1 MAVSIVAKAEKF
13 FNKFEKSDAY
23 NELLD
28 GTLGLHPAFFD
39 KVKLAD
45 NLTMYTDVNVNKTR
59 TKFVLSIM
67 VSLKYRKDC
76 ERFSSYKVVA
86 ETEVE
91 ISDDMAEYFKDAK
104 NAAIKL
110 AKDVMEKGF

>member
-45 NLTMYTDVNVNKTR
+45 NLTMYTDRYADPTMK
-59 TKFVLSIM
+59 KYKLWIG
-67 VSLKYRKDC
+67 VSLKYRNEGDRQC
-76 ERFSSYKVVA
+76 FYKVIA
-86 ETEVE
+86 DTEVVM
-91 ISDDMAEYFKDAK
+91 SDDMAEYFKDAK